1 VTIPTEILELWQQH
15 SAATFPKGYGGKD
28 VNGINLPLLEAEIAG
43 FIRVYI
49 TSGKLDPR
57 RELLLRGRLIDL
69 NTIVL
74 LLDNEALIYFSRLNK
89 LANLML
95 DEVGG

>member
-15 SAATFPKGYGGKD
+15 STATFPKGYGDKD

-43 FIRVYI
+43 PIRVYI

>member
-15 SAATFPKGYGGKD
+15 STATFPKGYGGKD

-43 FIRVYI
+43 LIRVYI